1 MFGIGE
7 TELVIIV
14 VFAFLLFGPDKLP
27 GMGRTLGR
35 MLRQFREASDGFTE
49 VVQTSIMDPA
59 AEELERS
66 DKSPKQR
73 RREAEIEAAAQA
85 RETTGEDGVAA
96 GAEASDA
103 AAPASEPARRETFAE
118 RKARLMAER
127 KAREEAEAA
136 RAAEAAAAAAAEVEA
151 ESETKAEASAA
162 ETGDGAGSVA
172 SAPAGHAAPPARAA
186 EKASDTRSATDLY
199 AMGGRHSSRFHA
211 GEDEAAAATVAT
223 MATVVTDTT
232 GDVEAPAGASKD
244 ETDAKEEGGER

>member
-85 RETTGEDGVAA
+85 RETTGKDGAAA

-118 RKARLMAER
+118 RKARLLAER
-127 KAREEAEAA
+127 KAREEAEAEAA
-136 RAAEAAAAAAAEVEA
+136 RAAEAEA
-151 ESETKAEASAA
+151 EAGG
-162 ETGDGAGSVA
+162 GDGTGTEAAVA
-172 SAPAGHAAPPARAA
+172 ADGAESAPAAPAGPSAPAAE
-186 EKASDTRSATDLY
+186 EKASETRSATDLY
-199 AMGGRHSSRFHA
+199 AMGGRHSSRFHVA
-211 GEDEAAAATVAT
+211 EAEDARAV
-223 MATVVTDTT
+223 DTT
-232 GDVEAPAGASKD
+232 GEGEAPVGASPH
-244 ETDAKEEGGER
+244 ESDAKEEGGER

>member
-73 RREAEIEAAAQA
+73 RREAELEAAAQA
-85 RETTGEDGVAA
+85 RDAAGQEGDAGDGEAVAA
-96 GAEASDA
+96 
-103 AAPASEPARRETFAE
+103 EPLRRETFAE
-118 RKARLMAER
+118 RKARLLAER
-127 KAREEAEAA
+127 KAKEAAEAEAA
-136 RAAEAAAAAAAEVEA
+136 Q
-151 ESETKAEASAA
+151 ASAA
-162 ETGDGAGSVA
+162 EAVAEEVEGGTTEPAVPAAPADEA
-172 SAPAGHAAPPARAA
+172 SAPAART
-186 EKASDTRSATDLY
+186 ASDLY

-211 GEDEAAAATVAT
+211 DDAVEGGTDEPAGKGEAPEGVSEDEIV
-223 MATVVTDTT
+223 
-232 GDVEAPAGASKD
+232 S
-244 ETDAKEEGGER
+244 KEEGGER